1 MDKMGEL
8 KDLIEYDGY
17 RDILLEV
24 INDGIGLE
32 LFALYV
38 GLKILGT
45 EELIKSGDR
54 LLNDYV
60 EDVRK
65 KVITYS

>member
-1 MDKMGEL
+1 MDNMGEL

-45 EELIKSGDR
+45 EELIKSADR
-54 LLNDYV
+54 LLNNYV